1 MPTHSHFADWYRSAA
16 LAPPAGLLDKRWA
29 AVEDVANTSDAARV
43 LKLAELFTLPNV
55 NESNVPEGLREVF
68 QTHDDTFQFRDN
80 LRELQ
85 VLAGAILRL
94 IIEQR
99 GGLSP
104 LAALALVCG
113 GFGSREATLVERGH
127 LDLAQRFLVQLSTTA
142 RRCDRPE
149 PIAVPGQTGE
159 RLGDL
164 IPSVGVNQSQ
174 ILRDSVIKALSRL
187 VSEFSSALEQV
198 QTAIEGIAR
207 ASDVRE
213 EELALLWWIQTHF
226 SRDLEKPFSEIGYV
240 AGSIVLPSELA
251 DLTRFIPGPE
261 AVVGVLALAL
271 QLAGAPSSKETAT
284 IATAINS
291 TPRAW
296 RKTLCGRINVG
307 SCESL
312 TPVLLAI
319 LKSLETDGPNDW
331 LPVYRKACDIPLD
344 RPFPLV
350 QLSLQLFRERM
361 LLRATREVKK

>member
-1 MPTHSHFADWYRSAA
+1 
-16 LAPPAGLLDKRWA
+16 
-29 AVEDVANTSDAARV
+29 
-43 LKLAELFTLPNV
+43 
-55 NESNVPEGLREVF
+55 
-68 QTHDDTFQFRDN
+68 
-80 LRELQ
+80 
-85 VLAGAILRL
+85 
-94 IIEQR
+94 
-99 GGLSP
+99 
-104 LAALALVCG
+104 
-113 GFGSREATLVERGH
+113 
-127 LDLAQRFLVQLSTTA
+127 
-142 RRCDRPE
+142 
-149 PIAVPGQTGE
+149 
-159 RLGDL
+159 
-164 IPSVGVNQSQ
+164 
-174 ILRDSVIKALSRL
+174 
-187 VSEFSSALEQV
+187 V